1 MSDIALR
8 CSVSLNL
15 LRVSLLLNRSSTNR
29 TERIAT
35 TDLHSVVVD
44 VYRETIVAV
53 YFGRTC
59 EGASKQELENEFQ
72 IGCFVT
78 RGYARHEKS
87 TRITGKL
94 LAGKRSLF
102 ALFRRKCTG
111 SRTGSAIEQE
121 YSAPSFCPF
130 LSLLCSMHATSMILV
145 SRCEIF
151 ASMISRISNVNT
163 RVLLSRAPLEEIF
176 GGKCSFSLLPLI
188 VAKRMPTAREW
199 RRND

>member
-8 CSVSLNL
+8 CSVSLNR
-15 LRVSLLLNRSSTNR
+15 LRVFLLSDRSSTNR

-44 VYRETIVAV
+44 VYRETIVTV

-59 EGASKQELENEFQ
+59 EGSSKQELEDEFQ

-130 LSLLCSMHATSMILV
+130 LSLFCVLCTSPLCSSFPGVKYSHRWFHEFRTW
-145 SRCEIF
+145 
-151 ASMISRISNVNT
+151 T
-163 RVLLSRAPLEEIF
+163 RV
-176 GGKCSFSLLPLI
+176 CFSLVLRWKKFSKESVPS
-188 VAKRMPTAREW
+188 RYYH
-199 RRND
+199 